1 MPTLRHNFQK
11 VTENYWVRAFMLNPL
26 SCDSKLA
33 WAYHHYTS
41 FNAVRQPSNRTAG
54 EQQWVWS
61 KLVLQ
66 QTVTADKENRT
77 A

>member
-1 MPTLRHNFQK
+1 MPTLGHNFQK
-11 VTENYWVRAFMLNPL
+11 GTENYWVRAFM

-33 WAYHHYTS
+33 WAYHHCTS

-54 EQQWVWS
+54 EQRWVRS

-66 QTVTADKENRT
+66 QTVTADNENRT